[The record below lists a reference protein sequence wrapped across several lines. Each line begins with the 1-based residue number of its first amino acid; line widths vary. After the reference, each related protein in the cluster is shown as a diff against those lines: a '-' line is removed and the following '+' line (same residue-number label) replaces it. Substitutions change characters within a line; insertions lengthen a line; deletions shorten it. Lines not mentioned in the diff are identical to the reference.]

1 MKFRLYREF
10 GALNSVPIF
19 DAVEKGL
26 RRLGHKTVTSNEE
39 IPVIW
44 SILFHGRMSGNK
56 RIWDTAKS
64 LGKPVMVLEVGG
76 IKRNVTWK
84 VGLNGINRDA
94 FFGNNSNSD
103 STRAESLGLS
113 LKPWTNSG
121 ENILICGQHDRSLQW
136 HDMPKVSNWLIRT
149 IDELR
154 KHTSRPIIFRP
165 HPRCRLPHIEH
176 EFRNVKRQEPNQIS
190 GTYDEFDIS
199 FRNVWATI
207 NYSSNPGI
215 HSVIQGVPAFVGQ
228 SSLAYDVANDIDFL
242 HEIENPLKPDRQQWL
257 NEYAY
262 TEWTE
267 EEIKKGS
274 PLERILL
281 DF

>member
-26 RRLGHKTVTSNEE
+26 RRLGHKIVTSNED